1 MHITKHP
8 DLLFIDRLNY
18 TQLLNKAYTHDHLQ
32 KIFQTL
38 KGYETQED
46 LDFVRKAISPLTFHT
61 LWTLNN
67 VLCKALELSNACTQ
81 CTSMSVTETE
91 YTYIQHQVKTFLE
104 NCSEEDTPVQDSTH
118 GISEPKRE
126 KYCEIIPLVGSCNQ
140 DVLIVV
146 EEGFFSKITKSKEA
160 LLEFFLTLL
169 SYQYTSEA
177 PLSPLLKRYLSLK
190 VNEGQLDLVKLRF
203 ETPLH

>member
-1 MHITKHP
+1 MHSTKHS
-8 DLLFIDRLNY
+8 DLFFIDRLNY

-32 KIFQTL
+32 KIFLTL
-38 KGYETQED
+38 KSEETPED
-46 LDFVRKAISPLTFHT
+46 LAFVRKAISPLTFHT
-61 LWTLNN
+61 FYVLNS
-67 VLCKALELSNACTQ
+67 VLCETLELTNNCTVYPKM
-81 CTSMSVTETE
+81 TVTDAE
-91 YTYIQHQVKTFLE
+91 YTYIQHQVKNFLE
-104 NCSEEDTPVQDSTH
+104 GRGEEEDTVEDSTRC
-118 GISEPKRE
+118 ISDFNRE

-203 ETPLH
+203 ETPLR